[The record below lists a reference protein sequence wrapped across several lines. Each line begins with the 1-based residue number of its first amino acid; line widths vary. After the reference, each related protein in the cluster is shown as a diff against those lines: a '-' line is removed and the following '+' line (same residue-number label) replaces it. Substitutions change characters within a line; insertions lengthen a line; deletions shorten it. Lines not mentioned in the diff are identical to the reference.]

1 MTFAKFAQKWNNI
14 LHRDLG
20 YFFAGLTVM
29 YAISGIALNHI
40 NDWDPN
46 YSITRTDVSAGRPV
60 GPGDID
66 KAGVKQLLADW
77 GFEGTYKKHYY
88 PDDETMKI
96 FFRGGSVL
104 LDVAGGEGYVEE
116 VTRRPVFFEV
126 NYLHYN
132 VPKKLWTWYSD
143 IFAAALGILAVTGLF
158 ILKGRKGIKGRGAW
172 LTAAGLLI
180 PMLFLIMAL

>member
-1 MTFAKFAQKWNNI
+1 MKFTTVVQKWNNI

-29 YAISGIALNHI
+29 YAISGVALNHL
-40 NDWDPN
+40 NDWDAN
-46 YSITRTDVSAGRPV
+46 YVVTQTDVKAGRSLA
-60 GPGDID
+60 PGDID
-66 KAGVKQLLADW
+66 REGVKQLLASW

-88 PDDETMKI
+88 PDEATLKI
-96 FFRGGSVL
+96 FFRGGSVI
-104 LDVAGGEGYVEE
+104 LDLPTRAGYIEE
-116 VTRRPVFFEV
+116 VNRRPLFFEV

-143 IFAAALGILAVTGLF
+143 IFAGALAILAITGLF

-180 PMLFLIMAL
+180 PAIFLILAL